1 MAQQG
6 KRLMTWFDGPEV
18 AEINKFRRRQEEIP
32 SLAAAI
38 RMLVQ
43 FGIESE
49 KRAAKRDPKKA
60 DTDAVCAPHQDGTTI
75 GNQPS
80 PDVSLKSDGNER

>member
-1 MAQQG
+1 MRHDAMSQQG
-6 KRLMTWFDGPEV
+6 KRMMSWFDGSEI
-18 AEINKFRRRQEEIP
+18 AEINAYRRRQEEIP

-43 FGIESE
+43 LGIESE

-60 DTDAVCAPHQDGTTI
+60 DTDAVECGD
-75 GNQPS
+75 
-80 PDVSLKSDGNER
+80 ER

>member
-18 AEINKFRRRQEEIP
+18 AEINKFRRNQEEIP

-38 RMLVQ
+38 RMLTKL
-43 FGIESE
+43 GIESE
-49 KRAAKRDPKKA
+49 KRAAKREPKKA
-60 DTDAVCAPHQDGTTI
+60 DAAAA
-75 GNQPS
+75 
-80 PDVSLKSDGNER
+80 E